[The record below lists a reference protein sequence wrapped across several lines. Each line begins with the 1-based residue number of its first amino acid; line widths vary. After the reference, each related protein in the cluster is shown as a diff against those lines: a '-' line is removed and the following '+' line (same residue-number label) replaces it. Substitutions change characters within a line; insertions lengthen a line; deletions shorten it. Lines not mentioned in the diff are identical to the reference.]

1 MFCCVFEL
9 LNKSQFVI
17 TIVTLTKKNM
27 FACYFQYICGGMK
40 SNKIGEKRKIKTNTV
55 DEEIYFF

>member
-1 MFCCVFEL
+1 
-9 LNKSQFVI
+9 
-17 TIVTLTKKNM
+17 M

-55 DEEIYFF
+55 DEEIYIF